1 MIIAGGDEAGR
12 GAVIGPLV
20 VSVVSISDA
29 KVKRLA
35 RMGVRDS
42 KLLTRRKR
50 EFLYDEI
57 YGIAEDVKV
66 YPISNNEINEAM
78 NGKISLNEL
87 EAMHFAKLIDAIDL
101 ELGKIYLDSPD
112 VISERFGTRISLLS
126 QKALHVDG
134 VKGAKLAKKGE
145 KRIHIISEHKAD
157 LRYPV
162 VSSASII
169 AKVTRDRAMDD
180 IEDRLGMEVG
190 SGYPSDHV
198 TVDAIRACLGTN
210 KIKPFVREYWKTL
223 TLIRQMKI
231 GDYMQ

>member
-29 KVKRLA
+29 KTKKLA

-57 YGIAEDVKV
+57 AAIAEDVKV
-66 YPISNNEINEAM
+66 YEIANTEINEAM
-78 NGKISLNEL
+78 NSKISLNEL
-87 EAMHFAKLIDAIDL
+87 EAMHFARLIDEMNGDID
-101 ELGKIYLDSPD
+101 KIYLDSPD

-126 QKALHVDG
+126 KKPMAVDG
-134 VKGAKLAKKGE
+134 IKQPRNKDKA
-145 KRIHIISEHKAD
+145 KRIRVIAEHKAD
-157 LRYPV
+157 LRYPI
-162 VSSASII
+162 VSSASIC
-169 AKVTRDRAMDD
+169 AKVVRDRAMDR
-180 IEDRLGMEVG
+180 IEDKLGMEIG

-210 KIKPFVREYWKTL
+210 KIRPFVREYWKTL

-231 GDYMQ
+231 GDYLQ